1 MSTKLANKNK
11 QESKGSKKGKKFT
24 QDQVDEILF
33 WWVFCS
39 ENSYRTAQIVSQKFN
54 RNISRKVVHQMASRE
69 DFHIKAPFVQTAV
82 DAYKREHGTEIPEMS
97 AEQIMLLTMGRNM
110 LNIDWMIVKKAK
122 DFISGNN
129 KRASGF
135 NSIKEVIDA
144 LKYVDGN
151 VASLFQKEQL
161 RRESWDYTEE
171 QEGGRIA
178 VSASKILK
186 ELSKSD
192 QYEIVNSLE
201 EKIIEGEIT

>member
-1 MSTKLANKNK
+1 MLRRPRT
-11 QESKGSKKGKKFT
+11 
-24 QDQVDEILF
+24 
-33 WWVFCS
+33 
-39 ENSYRTAQIVSQKFN
+39 SYLGIIR
-54 RNISRKVVHQMASRE
+54 
-69 DFHIKAPFVQTAV
+69 
-82 DAYKREHGTEIPEMS
+82 
-97 AEQIMLLTMGRNM
+97 
-110 LNIDWMIVKKAK
+110 
-122 DFISGNN
+122 
-129 KRASGF
+129 RASGF

-201 EKIIEGEIT
+201 EKIIEGKIS